1 MKKAL
6 LLLGLV
12 VATSSSSFISPAFSN
27 THSVSVGQ
35 VPEEVV
41 ATYNGVVSDV
51 MNNWYPNNGGFNSD
65 GVSWTREKGA
75 WTCNGD
81 VMLND
86 GSGGINVVSGYF
98 KNTGEFVS
106 LNYNVIQP

>member
-12 VATSSSSFISPAFSN
+12 VATSTTGLVRSADNSYQV
-27 THSVSVGQ
+27 TVGSVP
-35 VPEEVV
+35 PEVI
-41 ATYNGVVSDV
+41 ASYNGVVSDV

-65 GVSWTREKGA
+65 GVSWTRDKGA